1 MLLSITYCQTPSLG
15 SFDSDFPLFGVED
28 VSRREAGTTVMTT
41 QVQTNVEFRIFRASN
56 EASWDTLLAEAAAF
70 ASTLENRQIVNI
82 SHSSDR
88 GNGTVV
94 VWYVKELQ

>member
-1 MLLSITYCQTPSLG
+1 MAAKI
-15 SFDSDFPLFGVED
+15 
-28 VSRREAGTTVMTT
+28 
-41 QVQTNVEFRIFRASN
+41 QTNVEFKIFRASN
-56 EASWDTLLAEAAAF
+56 EASWDKLLAQAAAF
-70 ASTLENRQIVNI
+70 ASTLEGRQIINI

>member
-1 MLLSITYCQTPSLG
+1 M
-15 SFDSDFPLFGVED
+15 
-28 VSRREAGTTVMTT
+28 AT
-41 QVQTNVEFRIFRASN
+41 QIKTKVEFSIFRASN
-56 EASWDTLLAEAAAF
+56 EASWDALLAEAAAF
-70 ASTLENRQIVNI
+70 ASTLEARQIINI